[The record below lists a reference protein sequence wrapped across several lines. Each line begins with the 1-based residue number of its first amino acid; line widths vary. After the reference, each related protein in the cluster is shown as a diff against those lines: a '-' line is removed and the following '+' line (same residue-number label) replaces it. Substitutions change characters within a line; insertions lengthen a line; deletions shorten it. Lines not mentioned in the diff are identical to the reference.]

1 MSNKKHA
8 ANMGLWQ
15 APDINGVYEQN
26 LTTEMLLLRK
36 QRAKAVP
43 TLIRTVRWQAW
54 HRISVKQY

>member
-1 MSNKKHA
+1 
-8 ANMGLWQ
+8 MGLWQ

-26 LTTEMLLLRK
+26 LTTETLLLRK

-54 HRISVKQY
+54 HRIPVKQL